1 MSYKVRVTT
10 VKPAHAAW
18 FSDANPAGHAAWQ
31 AWFNSLPGILSL
43 NKTFLNDDSIVRFFT
58 FRDEAAYLEI
68 KELSLINNNSV
79 DRIRHN
85 ESNGIINTV
94 ELLGE

>member
-10 VKPAHAAW
+10 VKPANAAW
-18 FSDANPAGHAAWQ
+18 FSDANPAGHAAW
-31 AWFNSLPGILSL
+31 ASWFKSLPGLLSVSKTKL
-43 NKTFLNDDSIVRFFT
+43 NANSIIRNYV

-68 KELSLINNNSV
+68 KGLSSTNANSV
-79 DRIRHN
+79 ARIRHN
-85 ESNGIINTV
+85 ESNGITNTV